1 MAAALVWTRQR
12 AVGRVMLV
20 DTGTV
25 GCPLHSVPVTA
36 LQATRVLLGP
46 QTPRRPSVRLEPTAG
61 VVRECVRTAV
71 RDCTGTRRACRPLR
85 ALVLATL
92 VDMEESPVSQL
103 QRALATA
110 QPGTI
115 VLRGRRVQQHR
126 YACQGS
132 TA

>member
-1 MAAALVWTRQR
+1 MR
-12 AVGRVMLV
+12 V
-20 DTGTV
+20 DTGTPA
-25 GCPLHSVPVTA
+25 GCLLHSVPVTA

-46 QTPRRPSVRLEPTAG
+46 RTPRRPFVRLEPTAG
-61 VVRECVRTAV
+61 VVRECARTAV
-71 RDCTGTRRACRPLR
+71 RDCMGTRRAYRPLH

-92 VDMEESPVSQL
+92 VDMVESPVSRLQL
-103 QRALATA
+103 ALVTV

-115 VLRGRRVQQHR
+115 VLRDQRVQQHR